1 VAEIPPA
8 PGLWNLVRVSLR
20 LAQVDVGCAA
30 LSVEEPVSTWRCRAC
45 LSVNAS
51 RTRKCAACKKA
62 RPKKRRPAHLK
73 ALDLPYETYVDL
85 NGGETCGICGAVAK
99 TRKLHRDHE
108 HKGSGKPRGL
118 LCFPCNAALRPYMD
132 LAWIEAAARYL
143 RRAA

>member
-1 VAEIPPA
+1 
-8 PGLWNLVRVSLR
+8 LQTVRAGAV
-20 LAQVDVGCAA
+20 
-30 LSVEEPVSTWRCRAC
+30 VSTWRCRAC
-45 LSVNAS
+45 LSVNEP
-51 RTRKCAACKKA
+51 RTRKCGACAKA
-62 RPKKRRPAHLK
+62 RPKKRKPAHLK
-73 ALDLPYETYVDL
+73 ALDLPYETYVEL